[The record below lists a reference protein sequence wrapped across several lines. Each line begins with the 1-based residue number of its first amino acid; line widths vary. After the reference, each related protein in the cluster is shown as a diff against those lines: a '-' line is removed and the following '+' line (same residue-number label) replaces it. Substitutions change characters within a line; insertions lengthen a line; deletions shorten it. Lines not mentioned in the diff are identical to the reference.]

1 MSDFGPMLM
10 TELFGVR
17 IVEQHRFNFLLITHI
32 ELRLII
38 YQHHRRLLIKS
49 DKDFVL
55 KHQLIKGSP
64 SPSWPLYCPGVLETP
79 KSRIQH
85 FLL

>member
-1 MSDFGPMLM
+1 MLM
-10 TELFGVR
+10 TELFGVC
-17 IVEQHRFNFLLITHI
+17 IVEQHSFYFLMITYI

-38 YQHHRRLLIKS
+38 SQHHRILLIKS

-64 SPSWPLYCPGVLETP
+64 SPSWPLYCSVVLETP